1 MSRKRLE
8 LVLAKPNLAPY
19 NDVPM
24 SNPEAAMPIAQS
36 TGRDGN
42 TMSSRAAWDPPAFT
56 ELALCAQTRSSDEAM
71 SGAAAPVHP
80 APPCDPPMAKLG
92 FSLESSFPLSA
103 RTK

>member
-1 MSRKRLE
+1 MRNLE
-8 LVLAKPNLAPY
+8 V
-19 NDVPM
+19 
-24 SNPEAAMPIAQS
+24 AMPIAQS

-42 TMSSRAAWDPPAFT
+42 TTRSRAAWDPPAFT
-56 ELALCAQTRSSDEAM
+56 ELALCAQTRSGGEAV
-71 SGAAAPVHP
+71 SGAADPVHP